1 MSGEKKPESPLRNP
15 IEWIFHA
22 SILLFG
28 AVIALNLT
36 VEFLRPI
43 LPWLVGGIALLA
55 TTWITVAV
63 LRWRRSRW

>member
-1 MSGEKKPESPLRNP
+1 MSGERKPENPMKSPV
-15 IEWIFHA
+15 EWIFRV
-22 SILLFG
+22 SMLLFG

-36 VEFLRPI
+36 VVFLRPI

-55 TTWITVAV
+55 ATWITVAV